1 MWPTSSSA
9 SPTFVTS
16 AWRQPKDETSFL
28 DGICRPKTA
37 VTHTSSSSSS
47 LSTSGGSS
55 FESIGFDDFGPQKDD
70 LDMESFEVICWSGKN
85 YPGISLSKTSG
96 VGQFKEV
103 L

>member
-1 MWPTSSSA
+1 MWSTSSTV

-28 DGICRPKTA
+28 DGICRPKAA

-85 YPGISLSKTSG
+85 YPGIVVKNFSNL
-96 VGQFKEV
+96 
-103 L
+103 